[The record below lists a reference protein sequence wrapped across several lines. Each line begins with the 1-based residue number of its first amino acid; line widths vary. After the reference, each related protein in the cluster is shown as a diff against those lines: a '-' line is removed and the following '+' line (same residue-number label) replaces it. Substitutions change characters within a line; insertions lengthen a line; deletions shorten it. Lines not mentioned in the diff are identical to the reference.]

1 MSRNNGYGGP
11 KLPKVLLDQVGGG
24 HRVNKQTSRKDRR
37 KAERDE
43 KKAARSRPAQRLD
56 RASQRAQVDESDG
69 DDDALGDE
77 DEATPPP
84 QRPAKDAKPAKGIL
98 KAPKAKRPEPEPEPE
113 SETGEEFEEPDDGE
127 GLLDDDDDNDEEDE
141 GAKSDDSFTI
151 SRQAAKAGL
160 GDEEDEIAALERKLG
175 MKGKKRSY
183 DFGDDELD
191 WLVTGSDSEDGGR
204 GTKRKR
210 PEDSKWLR
218 DKRMKANERK
228 EADKREPEDD
238 EQDEDVENPFSEDEI
253 SGDDFEGFDSDA
265 DADAG
270 ASVPPPVKRERENP
284 YVAPVAKEAAP
295 SAGKYVP
302 PSLRKPASSEDEA
315 LR

>member
-11 KLPKVLLDQVGGG
+11 KLPKFLLDQVGGG
-24 HRVNKQTSRKDRR
+24 QRVNKQTSRKDRR

-69 DDDALGDE
+69 GYDGFGDE

-84 QRPAKDAKPAKGIL
+84 LRPAKDAKPAKSIL
-98 KAPKAKRPEPEPEPE
+98 KAPKSKKPEPEPEPEPE
-113 SETGEEFEEPDDGE
+113 SENGEEAEGQDDGE
-127 GLLDDDDDNDEEDE
+127 DLLEHDDDDDDDEEDE

-160 GDEEDEIAALERKLG
+160 GEEEDEIAALERKLG

-191 WLVTGSDSEDGGR
+191 WLVTGSDSEDG
-204 GTKRKR
+204 
-210 PEDSKWLR
+210 
-218 DKRMKANERK
+218 
-228 EADKREPEDD
+228 
-238 EQDEDVENPFSEDEI
+238 
-253 SGDDFEGFDSDA
+253 
-265 DADAG
+265 
-270 ASVPPPVKRERENP
+270 
-284 YVAPVAKEAAP
+284 
-295 SAGKYVP
+295 
-302 PSLRKPASSEDEA
+302 
-315 LR
+315 

>member
-11 KLPKVLLDQVGGG
+11 KLPKFLLDQVGGG

-98 KAPKAKRPEPEPEPE
+98 KAPKTNRPEPEPE

-127 GLLDDDDDNDEEDE
+127 GLLDDDDDDDEEDE

-175 MKGKKRSY
+175 
-183 DFGDDELD
+183 
-191 WLVTGSDSEDGGR
+191 
-204 GTKRKR
+204 
-210 PEDSKWLR
+210 
-218 DKRMKANERK
+218 
-228 EADKREPEDD
+228 
-238 EQDEDVENPFSEDEI
+238 
-253 SGDDFEGFDSDA
+253 
-265 DADAG
+265 
-270 ASVPPPVKRERENP
+270 
-284 YVAPVAKEAAP
+284 
-295 SAGKYVP
+295 
-302 PSLRKPASSEDEA
+302 
-315 LR
+315 